1 MRPKTGM
8 HNGENKDAPER
19 HCQSRTM
26 IDSEEEKNR
35 RLSLSE
41 WGLWLTVGQKH
52 KFNHK
57 TTSKIN
63 FEFIHKIPQPTNDI

>member
-1 MRPKTGM
+1 MRPKTDM

-41 WGLWLTVGQKH
+41 RGL
-52 KFNHK
+52 
-57 TTSKIN
+57 
-63 FEFIHKIPQPTNDI
+63 